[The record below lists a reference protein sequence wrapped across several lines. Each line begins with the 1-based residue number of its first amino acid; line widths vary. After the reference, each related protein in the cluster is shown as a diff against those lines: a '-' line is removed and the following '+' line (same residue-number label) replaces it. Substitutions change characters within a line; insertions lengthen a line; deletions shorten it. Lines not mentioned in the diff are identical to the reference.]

1 MTTLRDR
8 AIMTWFRNGDNLKHI
23 AKMMSEKDI
32 FETSRIFEQEREHRN
47 WLKRHYYDY
56 DSSFRGYYVP
66 SYYCS

>member
-8 AIMTWFRNGDNLKHI
+8 AIMTWVRNGDNLKHI

-47 WLKRHYYDY
+47 WLKRHSYHYY
-56 DSSFRGYYVP
+56 DSSFRGYYS